1 MSYQDILKSLNKSPE
16 LWDEYIY
23 GLINKEKE
31 IAIVLNIKGTKEN
44 HCWPQYVIMNSNQF
58 KIPFIGKLYLYF
70 SIKQF
75 LKNSILEFSLLR
87 LKS

>member
-44 HCWPQYVIMNSNQF
+44 HCWPQYVIMCNS
-58 KIPFIGKLYLYF
+58 
-70 SIKQF
+70 
-75 LKNSILEFSLLR
+75 
-87 LKS
+87 